1 MESPEKLVKDLIEH
15 GCPRELAESAGA
27 NSPYAGMTAQEI
39 LNIWWGP
46 ATGTWDCPKWK
57 GSPTAYTK
65 RLAVF
70 PKTWLDRIGEVSDA
84 KGDFMGAV
92 GDSYPHRGVV
102 PGSSGD
108 YNRFHGT
115 GKELPEGWEVRY
127 GEVGDAFG
135 QPGSGTQ

>member
-1 MESPEKLVKDLIEH
+1 MEGFADGIYKTARSIPKD
-15 GCPRELAESAGA
+15 A
-27 NSPYAGMTAQEI
+27 
-39 LNIWWGP
+39 
-46 ATGTWDCPKWK
+46 
-57 GSPTAYTK
+57 
-65 RLAVF
+65 
-70 PKTWLDRIGEVSDA
+70 WLDRIGEVSDA

-92 GDSYPHRGVV
+92 GDSYPHRGLA

-135 QPGSGTQ
+135 QPGGGTQWVVIDKNKKTVLIKWLIENGYLDWG